1 MADLPANGP
10 SGAAGARGTSA
21 TGTSSARGTGATG
34 TSSATGAGSS
44 RRRPTGAVVAV
55 KNVFV
60 AESATFYTIL
70 GVTLFLVVFGVV
82 MVLSSS
88 SVEQYAATHDFFG
101 AASRQG
107 LYAVLGVPLMLITS
121 RVPARAWRK
130 WAMGILGAALVLQLL
145 VYTPL
150 GVEIQGNRNWISIGS
165 FSAQPSEA
173 VKLGLALAVGAI
185 MYVKRDKLDNWKE
198 LFVPIGIAIVLPLG
212 LVLLGGD
219 QGTAMIMLILVLG
232 ALYVGGARAKHL
244 LVVVGTIAVVLP
256 FITMTSASRSYRIN
270 AWLSGCTDSN
280 QFQDLCWQPVHGMWA
295 LASGGVFGV
304 GLGNSKAKWSWLPEA
319 DNDYIFAIIG
329 EELGLIGAV
338 VVLALFVV
346 LAVSMI
352 KVIRQSRDPFV
363 KTVTGGILA
372 WIIGQALVNI
382 AVVLGLLPVL
392 GVPLPLISAGGS
404 ALIMTLVGIG
414 VVLSFARDLPGKR
427 SDDPGID
434 HRTALRGSGASTGA
448 RAGTTPRSPRTNGA
462 QR

>member
-1 MADLPANGP
+1 MATTDLP
-10 SGAAGARGTSA
+10 SGRSTGRTTGGT
-21 TGTSSARGTGATG
+21 TRTDGT
-34 TSSATGAGSS
+34 
-44 RRRPTGAVVAV
+44 RRTHGAVVAV

-60 AESATFYTIL
+60 AESSTFYTIL

-88 SVEQYAATHDFFG
+88 SVEQYAKTHDFFG

-107 LYAVLGVPLMLITS
+107 LYAVLGVPLMLVAS
-121 RVPARAWRK
+121 RVPARVWRK
-130 WAMGILGAALVLQLL
+130 WAMRILAAALVLQLL

-150 GVEIQGNRNWISIGS
+150 GIEVQGNRNWIRLGS
-165 FSAQPSEA
+165 FTAQPSEA
-173 VKLGLALAVGAI
+173 VKLGIALAVGAI
-185 MYVKRDKLDNWKE
+185 IYVKRDKLRDWKE
-198 LFVPIGIAIVLPLG
+198 LFIPIGIATVLPLG
-212 LVLLGGD
+212 MVLLGGD
-219 QGTAMIMLILVLG
+219 QGTAMIMLILLLG
-232 ALYVGGARAKHL
+232 ALYIGGARAKHL
-244 LVVVGTIAVVLP
+244 LVVLGAVAVVLP
-256 FITMTSASRSYRIN
+256 FVTMTSASRSYRIN

-338 VVLALFVV
+338 VVLALFIV

-352 KVIRQSRDPFV
+352 KVIRQSTDPFV
-363 KTVTGGILA
+363 RTVTGGILA

-404 ALIMTLVGIG
+404 ALIMTLVAIG
-414 VVLSFARDLPGKR
+414 VVLSFARELPGR
-427 SDDPGID
+427 
-434 HRTALRGSGASTGA
+434 HRDGPAPQNGVLR
-448 RAGTTPRSPRTNGA
+448 
-462 QR
+462 

>member
-10 SGAAGARGTSA
+10 SAATTGGSVRGGRPVEPGSTARQRTAESGPGA
-21 TGTSSARGTGATG
+21 
-34 TSSATGAGSS
+34 
-44 RRRPTGAVVAV
+44 RRRPAGAVVAV

-107 LYAVLGVPLMLITS
+107 LYAVLGVPLMLIAS
-121 RVPARAWRK
+121 RVPSRAWRK
-130 WAMGILGAALVLQLL
+130 WAMGVLGAALLLQLL

-150 GVEIQGNRNWISIGS
+150 GVNIQGNRNWIRIGS

-185 MYVKRDKLDNWKE
+185 MYVKREKLDNWKE
-198 LFVPIGIAIVLPLG
+198 LFLPIGIAIVLPLG

-256 FITMTSASRSYRIN
+256 FVTMTSASRSYRIN

-280 QFQDLCWQPVHGMWA
+280 QYQDLCWQPVHGMWA

-346 LAVSMI
+346 LAISMI

-427 SDDPGID
+427 SEDPGID
-434 HRTALRGSGASTGA
+434 SRTTLHAGARSGAGA
-448 RAGTTPRSPRTNGA
+448 TPRGPRTKGA

>member
-1 MADLPANGP
+1 MADLPANGT
-10 SGAAGARGTSA
+10 SGASAGGGTRGSA
-21 TGTSSARGTGATG
+21 TTASSASRGV
-34 TSSATGAGSS
+34 SASA
-44 RRRPTGAVVAV
+44 RRRPAAAVVAV

-60 AESATFYTIL
+60 AESATFYAIL

-107 LYAVLGVPLMLITS
+107 LYAVLGVPIMLIAS
-121 RVPARAWRK
+121 RVPSRLWRK
-130 WAMGILGAALVLQLL
+130 WAMAILGAALVLQLL

-150 GVEIQGNRNWISIGS
+150 GIEVQGNRNWIGIGS

-185 MYVKRDKLDNWKE
+185 MYVKRDKLDDWKE

-232 ALYVGGARAKHL
+232 ALYIGGARAKHL
-244 LVVVGTIAVVLP
+244 LVIVAAVAVVLP
-256 FITMTSASRSYRIN
+256 FVTMTSASRSYRIN

-280 QFQDLCWQPVHGMWA
+280 QYQDLCWQPVHGMWA

-338 VVLALFVV
+338 VVLALFIV
-346 LAVSMI
+346 LAISMI

-404 ALIMTLVGIG
+404 ALIMTLFGIG
-414 VVLSFARDLPGKR
+414 VVLSFARELPGKR
-427 SDDPGID
+427 SADAGID
-434 HRTALRGSGASTGA
+434 ARTTLHTSAGAG
-448 RAGTTPRSPRTNGA
+448 AGTTPRGPRTNGA

>member
-1 MADLPANGP
+1 MATTDLPQGR
-10 SGAAGARGTSA
+10 SGRDGGARSTH
-21 TGTSSARGTGATG
+21 GTGAG
-34 TSSATGAGSS
+34 TAAGGSHTAN
-44 RRRPTGAVVAV
+44 RAVVAV

-60 AESATFYTIL
+60 AESSTFYTIL

-107 LYAVLGVPLMLITS
+107 LYAVLGVPLMLIVS
-121 RVPARAWRK
+121 RVPARLWRK
-130 WAMGILGAALVLQLL
+130 WAMRLLGAALALQLL

-150 GVEIQGNRNWISIGS
+150 GIDVQGNRNWIGIGS
-165 FSAQPSEA
+165 FTAQPSEV
-173 VKLGLALAVGAI
+173 VKLGLVLGIGAI
-185 MYVKRDKLDNWKE
+185 MYVKRDKLDDWKE
-198 LFVPIGIAIVLPLG
+198 VFIPVGIASLLSLG
-212 LVLLGGD
+212 LVILGGD

-244 LVVVGTIAVVLP
+244 LVGVVAMAVLLP
-256 FITMTSASRSYRIN
+256 FVTMASASRQVRIS

-280 QFQDLCWQPVHGMWA
+280 QYADLCWQPVHGMWA

-352 KVIRQSRDPFV
+352 KVIRQSKDPFV

-404 ALIMTLVGIG
+404 ALIMTLVAIG
-414 VVLSFARDLPGKR
+414 VVLSFARDLPGKNGPTGRDPLDGPTDR
-427 SDDPGID
+427 STLNG
-434 HRTALRGSGASTGA
+434 TLR
-448 RAGTTPRSPRTNGA
+448 
-462 QR
+462 

>member
-1 MADLPANGP
+1 MATTDLPQGR
-10 SGAAGARGTSA
+10 SGRDGGARSTH
-21 TGTSSARGTGATG
+21 
-34 TSSATGAGSS
+34 ATGAGTAAGGTGS
-44 RRRPTGAVVAV
+44 RTANRAVVAV

-60 AESATFYTIL
+60 AESSTFYTIL

-107 LYAVLGVPLMLITS
+107 LYAVLGVPLMLIVS
-121 RVPARAWRK
+121 RVPARLWRK
-130 WAMGILGAALVLQLL
+130 WAMRLLGAALALQLL

-150 GVEIQGNRNWISIGS
+150 GIDVQGNRNWIGIGS
-165 FSAQPSEA
+165 FTAQPSEV
-173 VKLGLALAVGAI
+173 VKLGLVLGIGAI
-185 MYVKRDKLDNWKE
+185 MYVKRDKLDDWKE
-198 LFVPIGIAIVLPLG
+198 VFVPVGIASLLSLG
-212 LVLLGGD
+212 LVVLGGD
-219 QGTAMIMLILVLG
+219 QGTAMIMLILILG

-244 LVVVGTIAVVLP
+244 LAGIVAMAVLLP
-256 FITMTSASRSYRIN
+256 FVTMASSSRQVRIS
-270 AWLSGCTDSN
+270 AWLSGCSDTN
-280 QFQDLCWQPVHGMWA
+280 QYQDLCWQPVHGMWA

-346 LAVSMI
+346 LAVSMV
-352 KVIRQSRDPFV
+352 KVIRQSNDPFV
-363 KTVTGGILA
+363 KTVTGGIMA

-404 ALIMTLVGIG
+404 ALIMTLVAIG
-414 VVLSFARDLPGKR
+414 VVLSFARDLPGKNGR
-427 SDDPGID
+427 D
-434 HRTALRGSGASTGA
+434 TALHGRDAALNGRDLHG
-448 RAGTTPRSPRTNGA
+448 RDLNGTLR
-462 QR
+462 

>member
-1 MADLPANGP
+1 MATTDLP
-10 SGAAGARGTSA
+10 
-21 TGTSSARGTGATG
+21 
-34 TSSATGAGSS
+34 SS
-44 RRRPTGAVVAV
+44 RSGRPVAGTARRPHGAVVAV

-60 AESATFYTIL
+60 AESSTFYTIL

-88 SVEQYAATHDFFG
+88 SVEQYAKTHDFFG

-107 LYAVLGVPLMLITS
+107 LYAVLGVPLMLVAS
-121 RVPARAWRK
+121 RIPARVWRK
-130 WAMGILGAALVLQLL
+130 WAMRFFGAALALQLL

-150 GVEIQGNRNWISIGS
+150 GIEVQGNRNWVGFGS
-165 FSAQPSEA
+165 FTAQPSEA
-173 VKLGLALAVGAI
+173 IKLALALGIGAI
-185 MYVKRDKLDNWKE
+185 MYVKRDKLDDWKE
-198 LFVPIGIAIVLPLG
+198 IFVPVGIATVLPLG
-212 LVLLGGD
+212 MVLLGGD

-232 ALYVGGARAKHL
+232 ALYIGGARARHL
-244 LVVVGTIAVVLP
+244 LVILGSIAVVLP
-256 FITMTSASRSYRIN
+256 FVTMSSASRQVRIS

-280 QFQDLCWQPVHGMWA
+280 QYQDLCWQPVHGMWA

-329 EELGLIGAV
+329 EELGLVGAV
-338 VVLALFVV
+338 VVLALFIV

-352 KVIRQSRDPFV
+352 KVIRQSDDPFV
-363 KTVTGGILA
+363 KTVTGAIMA

-404 ALIMTLVGIG
+404 ALIMTLIAIG
-414 VVLSFARDLPGKR
+414 VVLSFARDLPGR
-427 SDDPGID
+427 
-434 HRTALRGSGASTGA
+434 RTDTGLD
-448 RAGTTPRSPRTNGA
+448 PRTFGAGGTAPQNG
-462 QR
+462 RLR

>member
-1 MADLPANGP
+1 MATTDLPSSRSGLDRP
-10 SGAAGARGTSA
+10 SGTASGN
-21 TGTSSARGTGATG
+21 
-34 TSSATGAGSS
+34 
-44 RRRPTGAVVAV
+44 RRVNGAVVAV

-60 AESATFYTIL
+60 AESSTFYTIL

-107 LYAVLGVPLMLITS
+107 LYAVLGVPLMLIAS
-121 RVPARAWRK
+121 RVPARLWRK
-130 WAMGILGAALVLQLL
+130 WAMRILGAAILLQLL

-150 GVEIQGNRNWISIGS
+150 GISVQGNRNWIGIGS
-165 FSAQPSEA
+165 FSAQPSEV
-173 VKLGLALAVGAI
+173 VKLALVLAIGGI
-185 MYVKRDKLDNWKE
+185 MYVKRDKLDDWKE
-198 LFVPIGIAIVLPLG
+198 VFIPIGIAAALALG
-212 LVLLGGD
+212 MVLLGGD
-219 QGTAMIMLILVLG
+219 QGTAMIMLILILG
-232 ALYVGGARAKHL
+232 ATFVGGARGRHL
-244 LVVVGTIAVVLP
+244 AIGLGVIAVLLP
-256 FITMTSASRSYRIN
+256 FVTMSSSSRQTRIS
-270 AWLSGCTDSN
+270 AWLSGCTDTN
-280 QFQDLCWQPVHGMWA
+280 QYQDLCWQPVHGIWA

-346 LAVSMI
+346 LAISMI

-372 WIIGQALVNI
+372 WIVGQALVNI

-404 ALIMTLVGIG
+404 ALIMTLVAIG
-414 VVLSFARDLPGKR
+414 VVLSFARDLPGKHGLASGDLSGQR
-427 SDDPGID
+427 GIP
-434 HRTALRGSGASTGA
+434 S
-448 RAGTTPRSPRTNGA
+448 TNG
-462 QR
+462 RLR

>member
-1 MADLPANGP
+1 MATTDLPQGRNGRDR
-10 SGAAGARGTSA
+10 GARTTSSTSA
-21 TGTSSARGTGATG
+21 GTA
-34 TSSATGAGSS
+34 
-44 RRRPTGAVVAV
+44 PTRTTNRAVVAV

-60 AESATFYTIL
+60 AESSTFYTIL

-107 LYAVLGVPLMLITS
+107 LYAVLGVPLMLIVS
-121 RVPARAWRK
+121 RVPARLWRK
-130 WAMGILGAALVLQLL
+130 WAMRLLGAALALQLL

-150 GVEIQGNRNWISIGS
+150 GIDVQGNRNWIGIGS
-165 FSAQPSEA
+165 FTAQPSEV
-173 VKLGLALAVGAI
+173 VKLGLVLGIGAI
-185 MYVKRDKLDNWKE
+185 MYVKRDKLDDWKE
-198 LFVPIGIAIVLPLG
+198 VFIPVGIASLLSLG
-212 LVLLGGD
+212 LVILGGD

-244 LVVVGTIAVVLP
+244 LVGVVAMAVLLP
-256 FITMTSASRSYRIN
+256 FVTMASSSRQVRIS

-280 QFQDLCWQPVHGMWA
+280 QYADLCWQPVHGMWA

-352 KVIRQSRDPFV
+352 KVIRQSKDPFV

-404 ALIMTLVGIG
+404 ALIMTLVAIG
-414 VVLSFARDLPGKR
+414 VVLSFARDLPGKNGPSGRDPLDGPTGR
-427 SDDPGID
+427 STLNG
-434 HRTALRGSGASTGA
+434 TLR
-448 RAGTTPRSPRTNGA
+448 
-462 QR
+462 

>member
-1 MADLPANGP
+1 MATTDLPNGR
-10 SGAAGARGTSA
+10 SGSRTTGGAPRADGN
-21 TGTSSARGTGATG
+21 
-34 TSSATGAGSS
+34 
-44 RRRPTGAVVAV
+44 RRTHGAVVAV

-60 AESATFYTIL
+60 AESSTFYTIL

-88 SVEQYAATHDFFG
+88 SVEQYAKTHDFFG

-107 LYAVLGVPLMLITS
+107 LYAVLGVPLMLVAS
-121 RVPARAWRK
+121 RVPARLWRK
-130 WAMGILGAALVLQLL
+130 WAMRILGAALVLQLL

-150 GVEIQGNRNWISIGS
+150 GVEVQGNRNWIRLGS
-165 FSAQPSEA
+165 FTAQPSEA
-173 VKLGLALAVGAI
+173 VKLGIVLAIGAI
-185 MYVKRDKLDNWKE
+185 IYVKRDRLREWKE
-198 LFVPIGIAIVLPLG
+198 LFVPVGIATVLPLG
-212 LVLLGGD
+212 MVLLGGD
-219 QGTAMIMLILVLG
+219 QGTAMIMLILLLG
-232 ALYVGGARAKHL
+232 ALYIGGARAKHL
-244 LVVVGTIAVVLP
+244 LVILGVVAVVLP
-256 FITMTSASRSYRIN
+256 FVTMTSASRSYRIN

-346 LAVSMI
+346 LAISMI
-352 KVIRQSRDPFV
+352 KVIRQSNDPFV
-363 KTVTGGILA
+363 RTVTGGILM

-404 ALIMTLVGIG
+404 ALIMTLVAIG
-414 VVLSFARDLPGKR
+414 VVLSFARDLPGKDR
-427 SDDPGID
+427 DLPRRGPRDDLAPQNGV
-434 HRTALRGSGASTGA
+434 LR
-448 RAGTTPRSPRTNGA
+448 
-462 QR
+462 

>member
-1 MADLPANGP
+1 MATTDLPQGRNGRDTARP
-10 SGAAGARGTSA
+10 AAGARTSA
-21 TGTSSARGTGATG
+21 ARSTG
-34 TSSATGAGSS
+34 
-44 RRRPTGAVVAV
+44 PTNRAVVAV

-60 AESATFYTIL
+60 AESSTFYTIL

-107 LYAVLGVPLMLITS
+107 LYAVLGVPLMLIVS
-121 RVPARAWRK
+121 RVPARLWRK
-130 WAMGILGAALVLQLL
+130 WAMRLLGAALALQLL

-150 GVEIQGNRNWISIGS
+150 GIDVQGNRNWIGIGS
-165 FSAQPSEA
+165 FTAQPSEV
-173 VKLGLALAVGAI
+173 VKLGLVLGIGAI
-185 MYVKRDKLDNWKE
+185 MYVKRDKLDDWKE
-198 LFVPIGIAIVLPLG
+198 VFIPVGIASLLSLG
-212 LVLLGGD
+212 LVILGGD

-244 LVVVGTIAVVLP
+244 LVGVVGMAVLLP
-256 FITMTSASRSYRIN
+256 FVTMASSSRQVRIS

-280 QFQDLCWQPVHGMWA
+280 QYADLCWQPVHGMWA

-346 LAVSMI
+346 LAVSMV
-352 KVIRQSRDPFV
+352 KVIRQSKDPFV

-404 ALIMTLVGIG
+404 ALIMTLVAIG
-414 VVLSFARDLPGKR
+414 VVLSFARDLPGKHGPTGRDPLDGPTGR
-427 SDDPGID
+427 STLNG
-434 HRTALRGSGASTGA
+434 TLR
-448 RAGTTPRSPRTNGA
+448 
-462 QR
+462 

>member
-1 MADLPANGP
+1 MATTDLP
-10 SGAAGARGTSA
+10 SGRSGGRTTGSTGH
-21 TGTSSARGTGATG
+21 TGTASAGGEH
-34 TSSATGAGSS
+34 AGPQ
-44 RRRPTGAVVAV
+44 RRARGAVVAV

-60 AESATFYTIL
+60 AESSTFYTIL

-101 AASRQG
+101 AASKQG
-107 LYAVLGVPLMLITS
+107 LYAVLGVPLMLVAS
-121 RVPARAWRK
+121 RVPARLWRK
-130 WAMGILGAALVLQLL
+130 WAMRILAAALVLQLL

-150 GVEIQGNRNWISIGS
+150 GIEIQGNRNWIKLGS

-173 VKLGLALAVGAI
+173 VKLGIALAVGAI
-185 MYVKRDKLDNWKE
+185 IYVKRDRLREWKE
-198 LFVPIGIAIVLPLG
+198 LFVPVGIATVLPLG
-212 LVLLGGD
+212 MVLLGGD
-219 QGTAMIMLILVLG
+219 QGTAMIMLVLLLG
-232 ALYVGGARAKHL
+232 ALFIGGARAKHL
-244 LVVVGTIAVVLP
+244 LVILGAVAVVLP
-256 FITMTSASRSYRIN
+256 FVTMASASRQYRIN

-280 QFQDLCWQPVHGMWA
+280 QYQDLCWQPVHGMWA

-338 VVLALFVV
+338 VVLALFIV

-352 KVIRQSRDPFV
+352 KVIRQSDDPFV
-363 KTVTGGILA
+363 RTVTGAILA

-404 ALIMTLVGIG
+404 ALIMTLVAIG
-414 VVLSFARDLPGKR
+414 VVLSFARDLPGK
-427 SDDPGID
+427 G
-434 HRTALRGSGASTGA
+434 RTAAP
-448 RAGTTPRSPRTNGA
+448 RAGSAPQNGVL
-462 QR
+462 R

>member
-1 MADLPANGP
+1 MATTDLPNGRS
-10 SGAAGARGTSA
+10 SGRTTGSTGH
-21 TGTSSARGTGATG
+21 TGTAHTGAEH
-34 TSSATGAGSS
+34 TGAP
-44 RRRPTGAVVAV
+44 RRARGAVVAV

-60 AESATFYTIL
+60 AESSTFYTIL

-101 AASRQG
+101 AASKQG
-107 LYAVLGVPLMLITS
+107 LYAVLGVPLMLVAS
-121 RVPARAWRK
+121 RVPARLWRK
-130 WAMGILGAALVLQLL
+130 WAIRILVAAVVLQLL

-150 GVEIQGNRNWISIGS
+150 GVDIQGNRNWIRIGS
-165 FSAQPSEA
+165 FSAQPSEV
-173 VKLGLALAVGAI
+173 VKLGLALGI
-185 MYVKRDKLDNWKE
+185 GLILYTKRDKLDQWKE
-198 LFVPIGIAIVLPLG
+198 IFIPVGIVSLLAMGMVM
-212 LVLLGGD
+212 LGGD
-219 QGTAMIMLILVLG
+219 QGTVMIMALLVLG
-232 ALYVGGARAKHL
+232 ALFVGGARGRHL
-244 LVVVGTIAVVLP
+244 LVGIVAMLVVLP
-256 FITMTSASRSYRIN
+256 VVTMTSASRQYRID

-280 QFQDLCWQPVHGMWA
+280 QYQDLCWQPVHGMWA

-338 VVLALFVV
+338 VVLALFIV

-352 KVIRQSRDPFV
+352 KVIRQSDDPFV
-363 KTVTGGILA
+363 RTVTGGILA

-404 ALIMTLVGIG
+404 ALIMTLVAIG
-414 VVLSFARDLPGKR
+414 VVLSFARELPGK
-427 SDDPGID
+427 G
-434 HRTALRGSGASTGA
+434 RTTSTRDGFAPQNGVLR
-448 RAGTTPRSPRTNGA
+448 
-462 QR
+462 